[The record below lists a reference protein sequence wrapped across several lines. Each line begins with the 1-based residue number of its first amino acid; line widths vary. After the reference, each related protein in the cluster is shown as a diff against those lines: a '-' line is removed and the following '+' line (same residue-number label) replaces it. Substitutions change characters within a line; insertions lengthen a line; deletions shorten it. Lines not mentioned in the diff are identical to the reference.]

1 VHKIIAGYKSL
12 STTIS
17 INSIQESVM
26 KKLPVLAGLLA
37 GSLIAAPAS
46 IQAEEAM
53 VLPIKRLSM
62 DTAVKMAQATIKK
75 CRSLSYNVAVTVVD
89 RGGHAQVML
98 RDTLAP
104 DITLKIS
111 RDKAYTAMSFNA
123 ATVTLKGRLFES
135 AGSIG
140 KMDGVV
146 AIQGGLP
153 INVGGTI
160 LGGIGV
166 SGASS
171 KVDEDCAKAGLDAV
185 LADLEMSM

>member
-1 VHKIIAGYKSL
+1 MKRNSL
-12 STTIS
+12 R
-17 INSIQESVM
+17 VG
-26 KKLPVLAGLLA
+26 VLAV
-37 GSLIAAPAS
+37 SLIATPLAT
-46 IQAEEAM
+46 QAEDAM

-62 DTAVKMAQATIKK
+62 DTALKMAQATIKK
-75 CRSLSYNVAVTVVD
+75 CRSLSYNVTVTVVD
-89 RGGHAQVML
+89 RGGHAQAVL

-104 DITLKIS
+104 DITLSIS
-111 RDKAYTAMSFNA
+111 RNKAYTAMSFNA
-123 ATVTLKGRLFES
+123 STETLKGRLFDG

-140 KMDGVV
+140 KMEGVV

-171 KVDEDCAKAGLDAV
+171 KVDEECAKAGIDAV

>member
-1 VHKIIAGYKSL
+1 
-12 STTIS
+12 
-17 INSIQESVM
+17 M
-26 KKLPVLAGLLA
+26 KKIPIYAGVLV
-37 GSLIAAPAS
+37 SVIVTAPMS
-46 IQAEEAM
+46 IQAEDAM

-62 DTAVKMAQATIKK
+62 DTTLKMAQATIKK
-75 CRSLSYNVAVTVVD
+75 CRSLSYNVTVTVVD
-89 RGGHAQVML
+89 RGGHAQTVL

-104 DITLKIS
+104 DITLQIS

-123 ATVTLKGRLFES
+123 ATGTLKGRLFES

-171 KVDEDCAKAGLDAV
+171 KVDEECAKAGIDAV
-185 LADLEMSM
+185 LSDLEMSM